1 MSKKKALKKSDLKS
15 PKVSKNIDSVS
26 IDKETQVTKI
36 DIRSSLNVEK
46 GSMEEETAK
55 FWDNPENIRRLIAT
69 VVGLVIIALFVT
81 FSFYLVPQ
89 KILTETDSEVAKRK
103 ADDSNKTQT
112 NLKSENQAKI
122 DKESTILKFDTN
134 KDWQLSM
141 NFKDFGEIKINTKI
155 DYAPKTVESFV
166 RLAYRSYFNGSPIHR
181 MVKQDNFKVIQ
192 GGDGQ
197 KQNGEGGQ
205 SAFYL
210 NDSSLGQLPDELWT
224 VAPAFTKDGEANK
237 LTNEPKFR
245 DSSLYAD
252 FNADNGTVTYRKGLI
267 LMAKTSQPNTATSQF
282 FITLD
287 KTVLPAEYTVFGVI
301 DDSTMS
307 VLDKIVTDVTP
318 QSTDKDGI
326 TTNSQDGTP
335 SKPVIV
341 ESVKIL
347 SPKV

>member
-1 MSKKKALKKSDLKS
+1 MSKKKTLKKSDLKS
-15 PKVSKNIDSVS
+15 PKVSKNIDSLS
-26 IDKETQVTKI
+26 ANSETDNTKM
-36 DIRSSLNVEK
+36 DIQSSLNVEK
-46 GSMEEETAK
+46 TAEQK
-55 FWDNPENIRRLIAT
+55 DTVQFWDNPENVRRLIAT

-103 ADDSNKTQT
+103 ADDSNRAQNDLRST
-112 NLKSENQAKI
+112 NQAKI
-122 DKESTILKFDTN
+122 DSESTILKFDAN
-134 KDWQLSM
+134 KEWQLSM

-166 RLAYRSYFNGSPIHR
+166 RLAYRSYFNGTPIHR

-197 KQNGEGGQ
+197 KQTGEGGQ

-210 NDSSLGQLPDELWT
+210 NVSEPGQLPDELWT
-224 VAPAFTKDGEANK
+224 VTPVFTKEGDVNK

-245 DSSLYAD
+245 DSSLYTD
-252 FNADNGTVTYRKGLI
+252 FNADNGTVTYKKGLI

-307 VLDKIVTDVTP
+307 VLDKILTDVTP
-318 QSTDKDGI
+318 QSTDNDGV
-326 TTNSQDGTP
+326 TADSQDGAP
-335 SKPVIV
+335 SKPIIV
-341 ESVKIL
+341 DSVKII
-347 SPKV
+347 SPKI

>member
-1 MSKKKALKKSDLKS
+1 MSKKKAPKKSDLKS
-15 PKVSKNIDSVS
+15 SKVSKNIDSASTVKAVS
-26 IDKETQVTKI
+26 TPKVEIKSDTK
-36 DIRSSLNVEK
+36 LVEQNNAP
-46 GSMEEETAK
+46 S
-55 FWDNPENIRRLIAT
+55 FWDNADNVRRLVAT
-69 VVGLVIIALFVT
+69 VVGLLVIALFVT
-81 FSFYLVPQ
+81 FSFYLIPQ

-103 ADDSNKTQT
+103 ADESSRAQND
-112 NLKSENQAKI
+112 LKAKNQSKI
-122 DKESTILKFDTN
+122 DEESAILKFDTN
-134 KDWQLSM
+134 KEWQLAL
-141 NFKDFGEIKINTKI
+141 NFKDFGEIKINSKI

-210 NDSSLGQLPDELWT
+210 NDSNQGQLPDELWT
-224 VAPAFTKDGEANK
+224 VAPAFTKEGETNK
-237 LTNEPKFR
+237 LSNEPKFR

-267 LMAKTSQPNTATSQF
+267 LMAKTSQPNSATSQF

-287 KTVLPAEYTVFGVI
+287 KTVLPAEYTVFGII
-301 DDSTMS
+301 DDSTIS
-307 VLDKIVTDVTP
+307 VLDKILNEVTP

-326 TTNSQDGTP
+326 TSTSQDGAP
-335 SKPVIV
+335 SKPIIV
-341 ESVKIL
+341 DSVKII